1 MTPRVAAPMEA
12 ADAKAATGAAG
23 VYQSKRAREQQEV
36 LKVETDS
43 PSSAIRT
50 AGGKTFY
57 LRDGFWTDSEFKA
70 GSTLPVTE
78 VKFGSNAYFDLL
90 KQKPR
95 LGEFFS
101 LGEKVIV
108 ILEGRIYRVTAEGQ

>member
-1 MTPRVAAPMEA
+1 MQ
-12 ADAKAATGAAG
+12 
-23 VYQSKRAREQQEV
+23 QSKRARLQQEAIT
-36 LKVETDS
+36 VESEPEISS
-43 PSSAIRT
+43 PAIKT

-78 VKFGSNAYFDLL
+78 VKFGSDAYFDLL

-108 ILEGRIYRVTAEGQ
+108 VFEGRIYRVAG